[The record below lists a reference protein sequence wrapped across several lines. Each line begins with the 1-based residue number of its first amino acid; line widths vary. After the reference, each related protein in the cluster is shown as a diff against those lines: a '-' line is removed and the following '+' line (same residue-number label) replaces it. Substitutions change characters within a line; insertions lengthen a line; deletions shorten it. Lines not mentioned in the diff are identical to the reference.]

1 MAQQIDVALVD
12 VPPVKHEDFLQFLTK
27 YGETYFD
34 SERLDAFHDMH
45 AFHDIISHDPRRVQP
60 FNVHQRPHVAA
71 VGFDDA
77 LYLMLCW
84 NMVPFCLDRRLSFCR
99 RGSAA

>member
-60 FNVHQRPHVAA
+60 STYMPAELEKIAWLN
-71 VGFDDA
+71 
-77 LYLMLCW
+77 LK
-84 NMVPFCLDRRLSFCR
+84 
-99 RGSAA
+99 

>member
-77 LYLMLCW
+77 LYR
-84 NMVPFCLDRRLSFCR
+84 LDDVFFFLLTSRTKNENYT
-99 RGSAA
+99 